1 MHGEFIDIVMKY
13 VDFDHYKVSTV
24 DKPSEEKPSEPQKE
38 PTDDKKEND
47 EQSNVE
53 SKKTLLDVLYELLK
67 WILSLFGKKQ
77 GDK

>member
-38 PTDDKKEND
+38 PSSEQKPTDGQSDVKELNGLI
-47 EQSNVE
+47 
-53 SKKTLLDVLYELLK
+53 KVLIDLLK
-67 WILSLFGKKQ
+67 KLLSVFGK
-77 GDK
+77 GD

>member
-24 DKPSEEKPSEPQKE
+24 DKSSEEKPSEPQKE

-67 WILSLFGKKQ
+67 WILSLFCKKQ